1 MSSRPFETLI
11 HGGRV
16 LDGAG
21 NPWRR
26 ADIGILDG
34 RIATI
39 GQLDPDNA
47 ANVIDATD
55 RFVMPGFVDV
65 HAHSDFS
72 LTINRGAESQ
82 VAQGITT
89 EVIGNCGFSA
99 YPRMPATRGLMFDP
113 DGVDG
118 SWETV
123 SDYFEVLGER
133 PLGDNVV
140 SLVGHGTIRHAVLGG
155 ENRAPTSNELR
166 AMEAILAD
174 AMAGGAAGMSTGLD
188 YVPGSFAETE
198 ELIALCR
205 VISHYGGVYASH
217 LRGYTSTLI
226 DAVTE
231 AIRLGEESGCA
242 IQLSHMDVFG
252 RANWG
257 KAATVI
263 ELVNAARERGVDVTA
278 DMMAYPT
285 AGAWWAPRAIF
296 PEDVYAWRRPA
307 REAVPELVRQLQ
319 DRGRR
324 EELRA
329 VVEARRQQPKQGF
342 HEELLIFSTWD
353 DIYLNGVGDRS
364 ANADH
369 IGRSIGAI
377 ARDQG
382 IEPVDLY
389 FELLL
394 TEQADLSSTH
404 IAINEDDYVD
414 FCRQPWMMFGTD
426 SIATTPEISGQ
437 PFNTIQ
443 AHPRH
448 YANFVRVLANHVR
461 DRGWLTLE
469 DAVRKMASLPAA
481 RFGLSDRGQ
490 LVPGFAADLLVVD
503 LPNVAEVATW
513 IDPRQYPSGL
523 DYVLVNGSVTVDHGR
538 FTGSL
543 AGRPLRMQ
551 LGSAA

>member
-1 MSSRPFETLI
+1 MASRPFDTLI
-11 HGGRV
+11 QGGRV

-26 ADIGILDG
+26 ADVGIIDG
-34 RIATI
+34 RITAI
-39 GQLDPDNA
+39 GRLDPESA
-47 ANVIDATD
+47 ESLIDAND
-55 RFVMPGFVDV
+55 RLVMPGFVDV

-99 YPRMPATRGLMFDP
+99 YPRIPATHGLLFDP
-113 DGVDG
+113 EGVGGD
-118 SWETV
+118 WESV
-123 SDYFEVLGER
+123 NDYLRVLDAR

-140 SLVGHGTIRHAVLGG
+140 SLVGHGTIRHAAMGG
-155 ENRAPTSNELR
+155 DNRAPTPDELH
-166 AMEAILAD
+166 AMENLLGE

-188 YVPGSFAETE
+188 YVPGSFAETD

-205 VISHYGGVYASH
+205 VISRYGGVYASH

-226 DAVTE
+226 DAVKE

-257 KAATVI
+257 KAALVI

-296 PEDVYAWRRPA
+296 PDDVYAWRQPA
-307 REAVPELVRQLQ
+307 REALPQLIRQLE

-324 EELRA
+324 DELRRI
-329 VVEARRQQPKQGF
+329 VEARRQQAKQGF

-353 DIYLNGVGDRS
+353 DIYLNGV
-364 ANADH
+364 ADGSVNTGQV
-369 IGRSIGAI
+369 GRSIGAI
-377 ARDQG
+377 GRDAG

-394 TEQADLSSTH
+394 TEQSDLSSTH
-404 IAINEDDYVD
+404 IAINEEDYVN

-426 SIATTPEISGQ
+426 SIATTPELSGQ

-461 DRGWLTLE
+461 DRGWLTIE
-469 DAVRKMASLPAA
+469 DAVRKMASLPAT
-481 RFGLSDRGQ
+481 RFGLTDRGL
-490 LVPGFAADLLVVD
+490 LVPGAAADVLVVD
-503 LPNVAEVATW
+503 LPNVTEVATW
-513 IDPRQYPSGL
+513 IDPRQYPSGI

-551 LGSAA
+551 FGSAA

>member
-1 MSSRPFETLI
+1 MSSRPFDSLI
-11 HGGRV
+11 QGGRI

-26 ADIGILDG
+26 ADVGILDG
-34 RIATI
+34 RIAAI
-39 GQLDPDNA
+39 GHLDADNA
-47 ANVIDATD
+47 ERLIDASD
-55 RFVMPGFVDV
+55 RLVMPGFVDV
-65 HAHSDFS
+65 HAHSDFA
-72 LTINRGAESQ
+72 LTINPGAESQ
-82 VAQGITT
+82 VGQGITT

-99 YPRMPATRGLMFDP
+99 YPRIPATHGLMFDP
-113 DGVDG
+113 EGVDG
-118 SWETV
+118 AWE
-123 SDYFEVLGER
+123 SAHDYFEVLRSR

-140 SLVGHGTIRHAVLGG
+140 SLIGHGTIRHAVLGG
-155 ENRAPTSNELR
+155 EQRAPTAAELG
-166 AMEAILAD
+166 AMGEILSE
-174 AMAGGAAGMSTGLD
+174 AMASGAAGMSTGLD
-188 YVPGSFAETE
+188 YVPGIYASTD

-205 VISHYGGVYASH
+205 VIARYGGVYASH

-252 RANWG
+252 RSNWG
-257 KAATVI
+257 KAAKVI
-263 ELVNAARERGVDVTA
+263 ELVNEARDRGVDVTA

-296 PEDVYAWRRPA
+296 PEDVYAWRKPA
-307 REAVPELVRQLQ
+307 REALPELVRQLE
-319 DRGRR
+319 DRQRR
-324 EELRA
+324 AELRGI
-329 VVEARRQQPKQGF
+329 VEARRQQPKQGF

-353 DIYLNGVGDRS
+353 DIYLNGV
-364 ANADH
+364 ANGSTNAPH
-369 IGRSIGAI
+369 IGRSIEAI
-377 ARDQG
+377 ARDAG

-389 FELLL
+389 FDLLL
-394 TEQADLSSTH
+394 SERADLSSTH

-426 SIATTPEISGQ
+426 SIATTPEISGE
-437 PFNTIQ
+437 PFNVIQ

-461 DRGWLTLE
+461 DRGWLTVE
-469 DAVRKMASLPAA
+469 EAVRKMSSLPAA
-481 RFGLSDRGQ
+481 RVGLADRGL
-490 LVPGFAADLLVVD
+490 LVPGAAADILVVD
-503 LPNVAEVATW
+503 LPNVAEVASW

-523 DYVLVNGSVTVDHGR
+523 DYVLVNGSVTVDHGQ
-538 FTGSL
+538 FTGAL